1 MTMRKTSTRALAGI
15 WLAFALAAC
24 GEKAAPPPPPPE
36 VKVATVLQRDV
47 PIYVEAIG
55 QTRGSKEIEIRAR
68 VEGFIQ
74 TVDFQEGS
82 PVRKGQLLYTIDPR
96 PFQAALAQAK
106 GVLAQS
112 KAQLVRAHQDVVRY
126 KPLVEKN
133 AISREQYET
142 AVALEQA
149 AEASVEAAKA
159 AAERA
164 QIDLGYTKV
173 VAPEP
178 GLVGKTE
185 VHPGTLVGRGQSTL
199 LTQISQIDTIHVRFS
214 IPEKDYLYY
223 ARRREER
230 GADNVGNAPFELLLA
245 DGTVHPETGR
255 FVFVDRN
262 VDPKTGTILIEAA
275 FPNPQGIV
283 RPGQYA
289 RVRVAV
295 DVKKDALLVPQRSL
309 QELQGIYNVAVVK
322 PDDTVDVRMV
332 TPGERIGALWVIDS
346 GLKAGEKVVVEG
358 LQKVR
363 SGIKVQ
369 AQTVAIEDGRTAPA
383 PGAGASAGP
392 EDKK

>member
-1 MTMRKTSTRALAGI
+1 MRKTTTRYLAGAL
-15 WLAFALAAC
+15 LAFALVAC
-24 GEKAAPPPPPPE
+24 GEKAPPAPPPPE

-74 TVDFQEGS
+74 TVDFQEGN
-82 PVRKGQLLYTIDPR
+82 PVRKSQLLYTIDPR

-106 GVLAQS
+106 GTLAQAD
-112 KAQLVRAHQDVVRY
+112 AQRVKAHQDVVRY

-133 AISREQYET
+133 AIPREQYET

-149 AEASVEAAKA
+149 AEAAAEAAKA

-178 GLVGKTE
+178 GLIGKTE
-185 VHPGTLVGRGQSTL
+185 VYPGTLVGRGQPTL
-199 LTQISQIDTIHVRFS
+199 LTHISQIDTIHVRFS
-214 IPEKDYLYY
+214 IAEKDYLYY

-230 GADNVGNAPFELLLA
+230 GRAGGAGQAPFELLLA

-255 FVFVDRN
+255 LVFVDRN
-262 VDPKTGTILIEAA
+262 VDPQTGTILIEAA

-332 TPGERIGALWVIDS
+332 KPGERIGTLWVIDS
-346 GLKAGEKVVVEG
+346 GLKAGDQVVVEG

-363 SGIKVQ
+363 PGIKVQ
-369 AQTVAIEDGRTAPA
+369 AQTVAIEEGGTVPA

-392 EDKK
+392 GDKK

>member
-1 MTMRKTSTRALAGI
+1 M
-15 WLAFALAAC
+15 
-24 GEKAAPPPPPPE
+24 
-36 VKVATVLQRDV
+36 ATVLQRDV

>member
-1 MTMRKTSTRALAGI
+1 MRKTSTRALAGI
-15 WLAFALAAC
+15 WLALGLVAC
-24 GEKAAPPPPPPE
+24 GEKAPPPPPPPE
-36 VKVATVLQRDV
+36 VKVAPVLQRDV

-74 TVDFQEGS
+74 TVDFQEGN

-106 GVLAQS
+106 GDLAQAE
-112 KAQLVRAHQDVVRY
+112 AQLARARQDVARY

-133 AISREQYET
+133 AIPREQYET
-142 AVALEQA
+142 AVSLQQA
-149 AEASVEAAKA
+149 AQASVEAAKG

-164 QIDLGYTKV
+164 RIDLGYTKV
-173 VAPEP
+173 IAPED

-199 LTQISQIDTIHVRFS
+199 LTNISQIDTIHVRFTLA
-214 IPEKDYLYY
+214 EKDYLYY

-230 GADNVGNAPFELLLA
+230 GGTDNVGSAPFELLLA
-245 DGTVHPETGR
+245 DGTVHPEKGR

-262 VDPKTGTILIEAA
+262 VDPKTGTILVEAA

-283 RPGQYA
+283 RPGQFA
-289 RVRVAV
+289 RVRVSV

-322 PDDTVDVRMV
+322 PDDTVDIRMV
-332 TPGERIGALWVIDS
+332 TPGERIGTLWVIDS
-346 GLKAGEKVVVEG
+346 GLKAGEQVVVEG

-363 SGIKVQ
+363 PGIKVQ

-383 PGAGASAGP
+383 PGAGASPGA

>member
-1 MTMRKTSTRALAGI
+1 MRKTTTRCLAGAL
-15 WLAFALAAC
+15 LAFLLAAC
-24 GEKAAPPPPPPE
+24 GEKVAPAPPPPE

-68 VEGFIQ
+68 VEGFIE

-112 KAQLVRAHQDVVRY
+112 EAQLVRAHQDVVRY

-133 AISREQYET
+133 AIPREQYET

-149 AEASVEAAKA
+149 AEAAVNAAKA
-159 AAERA
+159 AARRA
-164 QIDLGYTKV
+164 EIDLGYTKV

-185 VHPGTLVGRGQSTL
+185 VYPGTLVGRGQSTL
-199 LTQISQIDTIHVRFS
+199 LTHISQIDTIHVRFS

-223 ARRREER
+223 ARRKEQSQADDAGR
-230 GADNVGNAPFELLLA
+230 GPFELLLA

-255 FVFVDRN
+255 LVFVDRN
-262 VDPKTGTILIEAA
+262 VDPQTGTILIEAA

-295 DVKKDALLVPQRSL
+295 DVKKDALLVPQRSV
-309 QELQGIYNVAVVK
+309 QELQGIYNVAAVAS
-322 PDDTVDVRMV
+322 DGTVDVRMV
-332 TPGERIGALWVIDS
+332 KPGERIGTLWVIDS
-346 GLKAGEKVVVEG
+346 GLKAGEQVVVEG

-363 SGIKVQ
+363 PGIKVQ
-369 AQTVAIEDGRTAPA
+369 AQTVAIEEGGKAPA
-383 PGAGASAGP
+383 PGQGGSAGA